1 MFFRTFKK
9 FLTPLSI
16 GTLCAL
22 TPANATP
29 QPLVALTQIVQ
40 HPSLDAIRQGIVD
53 ELAAA
58 GYTDKES
65 VSLVYDNAQGNPALA
80 TQIAQKFVAL
90 APTVIVAI
98 STPSAQT
105 ALTASRDAGIPIVFG
120 AVTDPVSA
128 KLVQS
133 LETTGGNITGTTDL
147 PPCARQLALIKD
159 VVPDVK
165 AVGTVYNP
173 GEANNVFQL
182 GLLKKEAAKLGL
194 EIVEKTISR
203 SSDVTSATK
212 ALMGKVQAILL
223 MNDNTVISALES
235 VLVTSNTYDV
245 PVFTSDPDS
254 VKRGALAALAND
266 QYDVGRATGKLV
278 VRLLRG
284 EKASTIPV
292 KEVQA
297 ERLYV
302 NIKAAKRL
310 RLTLPDGI
318 DVFATPPT
326 KTP

>member
-1 MFFRTFKK
+1 MFAQASKK
-9 FLTPLSI
+9 FLSAFFATI
-16 GTLCAL
+16 FCAI
-22 TPANATP
+22 TPANAVS

-53 ELAAA
+53 ELVAS

-80 TQIAQKFVAL
+80 AQIAQKFVAL
-90 APTVIVAI
+90 SPRVIVAI

-133 LETTGGNITGTTDL
+133 LDHTGGNITGTTDL
-147 PPCARQLALIKD
+147 PPCARQLTLIKD
-159 VVPDVK
+159 VVPQVK
-165 AVGTVYNP
+165 AIGTVYNP

-182 GLLKKEAAKLGL
+182 TLLKKEAAKLGL

-235 VLVTSNTYDV
+235 VLVTTNASEV

-278 VRLLRG
+278 VRLLSG

-292 KEVQA
+292 ADVHA
-297 ERLYV
+297 EKLYV
-302 NIKAAKRL
+302 NKKVAKRL

-318 DVFATPPT
+318 DVFATPPV
-326 KTP
+326 KSS